1 MSQLPSYK
9 STVTAMTFTP
19 DSRNLITAHADQK
32 VWITIYVCIKFKNN
46 YIWASSRLLLVYAK
60 ATEGQNLNF
69 NQIAVI
75 HVHYVHLYSAYQ

>member
-1 MSQLPSYK
+1 
-9 STVTAMTFTP
+9 MTFTH

-46 YIWASSRLLLVYAK
+46 YILASSRLLLVYAK

>member
-1 MSQLPSYK
+1 
-9 STVTAMTFTP
+9 MTFTP

-46 YIWASSRLLLVYAK
+46 YILASSRLLLVYAK
-60 ATEGQNLNF
+60 ATEGQNLNL

>member
-46 YIWASSRLLLVYAK
+46 DIWASSRLLLVYAK
-60 ATEGQNLNF
+60 ATEGQNINF

-75 HVHYVHLYSAYQ
+75 HVHYVLLYSAYQ